1 MQSVPIGQY
10 CTGCRRFW
18 PQKAPYW
25 VQDERGE
32 VVWSRIP
39 EKDWPPNPH
48 PDRGWQMDVD
58 EAGVIVAVHAPP
70 PPRPRPPL
78 VAKEVSAPGGTG

>member
-1 MQSVPIGQY
+1 M
-10 CTGCRRFW
+10 
-18 PQKAPYW
+18 
-25 VQDERGE
+25 
-32 VVWSRIP
+32 WSRIP